1 MRHWELVYTLY
12 CYYRISDYP
21 FRLFG
26 AEVWQT
32 DRHRS
37 DKRQC
42 YGQDPRRVVALGI
55 FLYNMDY
62 NVMYA

>member
-1 MRHWELVYTLY
+1 MDGLPKHRELVYQLY
-12 CYYRISDYP
+12 CYYKISDYL

-42 YGQDPRRVVALGI
+42 YGQDPRRIIAWGYSYIILVT
-55 FLYNMDY
+55 M
-62 NVMYA
+62 